1 MYFVKTTNM
10 TSAITLLVSLRNR
23 LRQALPCCSG
33 FFDPVF
39 SKTPGTQT
47 VKVHPL
53 SHQMIWYRKLSL

>member
-1 MYFVKTTNM
+1 M